1 MTAPE
6 RILTY
11 IQKTYQPEAVVVYGS
26 FADGSA
32 GAGSDFDALVIAG
45 SRACHDA
52 SEIDGVTLDVF
63 VYPAA
68 TFCADYDPEDFVQI
82 FDGKI
87 LLDRCGTAAQLQ
99 KRVLDYL
106 AERPKKSDEEL
117 RQALDWCGKMLART
131 QRDDAEGAYRWHWL
145 LIDSLEIYFDLHGL
159 PYYGPKKARRTM
171 EQTDPEAFSL
181 YSKALNSMN
190 RDALSAW
197 IACLQP
203 GI

>member
-1 MTAPE
+1 M
-6 RILTY
+6 
-11 IQKTYQPEAVVVYGS
+11 
-26 FADGSA
+26 
-32 GAGSDFDALVIAG
+32 
-45 SRACHDA
+45 
-52 SEIDGVTLDVF
+52 TLDVF

-68 TFCADYDPEDFVQI
+68 TFCADYDPENFVQI

-131 QRDDAEGAYRWHWL
+131 QRDDAEGDYRWHWL

-159 PYYGPKKARRTM
+159 PYYGPKKALRTM

>member
-1 MTAPE
+1 M
-6 RILTY
+6 
-11 IQKTYQPEAVVVYGS
+11 VYGS

-159 PYYGPKKARRTM
+159 PYYGPKKALRTM

>member
-87 LLDRCGTAAQLQ
+87 LLDAAQLRSCKSGFGTISQ
-99 KRVLDYL
+99 SVRKSPMRSSGRRWTGVGRCSR
-106 AERPKKSDEEL
+106 ER
-117 RQALDWCGKMLART
+117 
-131 QRDDAEGAYRWHWL
+131 
-145 LIDSLEIYFDLHGL
+145 
-159 PYYGPKKARRTM
+159 
-171 EQTDPEAFSL
+171 
-181 YSKALNSMN
+181 
-190 RDALSAW
+190 SATTPR
-197 IACLQP
+197 AP
-203 GI
+203 TAGIGS

>member
-99 KRVLDYL
+99 KRVLD
-106 AERPKKSDEEL
+106 
-117 RQALDWCGKMLART
+117 
-131 QRDDAEGAYRWHWL
+131 
-145 LIDSLEIYFDLHGL
+145 
-159 PYYGPKKARRTM
+159 
-171 EQTDPEAFSL
+171 
-181 YSKALNSMN
+181 
-190 RDALSAW
+190 
-197 IACLQP
+197 
-203 GI
+203 

>member
-1 MTAPE
+1 M
-6 RILTY
+6 
-11 IQKTYQPEAVVVYGS
+11 VYGS

-106 AERPKKSDEEL
+106 AERPKKSDEEG
-117 RQALDWCGKMLART
+117 RCSRE
-131 QRDDAEGAYRWHWL
+131 R
-145 LIDSLEIYFDLHGL
+145 
-159 PYYGPKKARRTM
+159 
-171 EQTDPEAFSL
+171 
-181 YSKALNSMN
+181 
-190 RDALSAW
+190 SATTPR
-197 IACLQP
+197 AP
-203 GI
+203 TAGIGS

>member
-1 MTAPE
+1 MLHE
-6 RILTY
+6 QREQRIDPRIIAEIKQIGLLC
-11 IQKTYQPEAVVVYGS
+11 
-26 FADGSA
+26 
-32 GAGSDFDALVIAG
+32 ALVGIAAF
-45 SRACHDA
+45 RVRHQHRD
-52 SEIDGVTLDVF
+52 LRQLLHK
-63 VYPAA
+63 
-68 TFCADYDPEDFVQI
+68 DPVI
-82 FDGKI
+82 
-87 LLDRCGTAAQLQ
+87 
-99 KRVLDYL
+99 
-106 AERPKKSDEEL
+106 AERPKKSDEER

-159 PYYGPKKARRTM
+159 PYYGPKKALRTM